1 MNMEIC
7 ELDQNDSINNKLLQ
21 LSIQNKNQNDFLEYE
36 EFIDYFEYI
45 KKKTHKFTKTLLKL
59 NKLNISIVNQLHS
72 IFKSIMDVLNNKY
85 LSIEPY
91 SSEYIYNLDLINEF
105 YSKINN
111 NKLTNF
117 LKNINDTIEFNFDNK
132 IKILYA
138 KLTNGEY
145 TYENLLE
152 LNHLKEVITNY
163 DNFESLNDYLNPIYL
178 EYLNIYSRTYKL
190 VMNRLSE
197 SSHYI
202 TISEKNNI
210 IENIKTIRL
219 LFNPLKTPLP
229 SCSINEFLPCIT
241 FLARTTS
248 APNTWP
254 IL

>member
-7 ELDQNDSINNKLLQ
+7 ELEKNESINNKLLE
-21 LSIQNKNQNDFLEYE
+21 LSNENKNNFLDYE
-36 EFIDYFEYI
+36 EFTDYFNYI

-59 NKLNISIVNQLHS
+59 NKLNISIVDQLYT
-72 IFKSIMDVLNNKY
+72 IFKSIVNVLQTKH
-85 LSIEPY
+85 LSIETY
-91 SSEYIYNLDLINEF
+91 SSEYILNLELINEF

-178 EYLNIYSRTYKL
+178 EYLNIYSYTYKL
-190 VMNRLSE
+190 IMNRLSE
-197 SSHYI
+197 SSNYI

-219 LFNPLKTPLP
+219 LFNPLKTDISLFDEE
-229 SCSINEFLPCIT
+229 IY
-241 FLARTTS
+241 TS
-248 APNTWP
+248 KMETEKENKN
-254 IL
+254 

>member
-7 ELDQNDSINNKLLQ
+7 ELDQNDLINDNILQ

-91 SSEYIYNLDLINEF
+91 SSEYIYNLELINEF

-178 EYLNIYSRTYKL
+178 EYLNIYSYTYKL
-190 VMNRLSE
+190 IMNRLSE
-197 SSHYI
+197 SSNYI

-219 LFNPLKTPLP
+219 LFNPLKTDISLFDEE
-229 SCSINEFLPCIT
+229 IY
-241 FLARTTS
+241 TS
-248 APNTWP
+248 KMETEKENKN
-254 IL
+254 

>member
-7 ELDQNDSINNKLLQ
+7 ELDQNDLINDNILQ
-21 LSIQNKNQNDFLEYE
+21 LSIQNENQNDFLEYE
-36 EFIDYFEYI
+36 EFTHYFEYI

-85 LSIEPY
+85 LSIKPY

-132 IKILYA
+132 IKMLYA

-152 LNHLKEVITNY
+152 LNRLKEVITNY

-219 LFNPLKTPLP
+219 LFNPLKTDI
-229 SCSINEFLPCIT
+229 SDFDEEIY
-241 FLARTTS
+241 TS
-248 APNTWP
+248 KMETETENKN
-254 IL
+254 

>member
-1 MNMEIC
+1 
-7 ELDQNDSINNKLLQ
+7 
-21 LSIQNKNQNDFLEYE
+21 
-36 EFIDYFEYI
+36 
-45 KKKTHKFTKTLLKL
+45 
-59 NKLNISIVNQLHS
+59 
-72 IFKSIMDVLNNKY
+72 MDVLNNKH

-132 IKILYA
+132 IKMLYA

-152 LNHLKEVITNY
+152 LNRLKEVITNY

-219 LFNPLKTPLP
+219 LFNPLKTDI
-229 SCSINEFLPCIT
+229 SDFDEEIY
-241 FLARTTS
+241 TS
-248 APNTWP
+248 KMETETENKN
-254 IL
+254 

>member
-7 ELDQNDSINNKLLQ
+7 ELDQNDLINDNILQ
-21 LSIQNKNQNDFLEYE
+21 LSIQNENQNDFLEYE

-132 IKILYA
+132 IKMLYA

-190 VMNRLSE
+190 IMNRLSE
-197 SSHYI
+197 SSNYI

-219 LFNPLKTPLP
+219 LFNPLKTDISLFDEE
-229 SCSINEFLPCIT
+229 IY
-241 FLARTTS
+241 TS
-248 APNTWP
+248 KMETEKENKN
-254 IL
+254 

>member
-1 MNMEIC
+1 MEIC

-72 IFKSIMDVLNNKY
+72 IFKSIMNVLNNKY

-91 SSEYIYNLDLINEF
+91 SSEYIYNLELINEF

-132 IKILYA
+132 IKILYS

-190 VMNRLSE
+190 IMNRLSE
-197 SSHYI
+197 SSNYI

-219 LFNPLKTPLP
+219 LFNPLKTDISLFDEE
-229 SCSINEFLPCIT
+229 IY
-241 FLARTTS
+241 TS
-248 APNTWP
+248 KMETEKENKN
-254 IL
+254 

>member
-1 MNMEIC
+1 MEIC
-7 ELDQNDSINNKLLQ
+7 ELDQNDSTNNKLLQ

-72 IFKSIMDVLNNKY
+72 IFKSIMNVLNNKY

-91 SSEYIYNLDLINEF
+91 SSEYIYNLELINEF

-132 IKILYA
+132 IKILYS

-190 VMNRLSE
+190 IMNRLSE
-197 SSHYI
+197 SSNYI

-219 LFNPLKTPLP
+219 LFNPLKTDISLFDEE
-229 SCSINEFLPCIT
+229 IY
-241 FLARTTS
+241 TS
-248 APNTWP
+248 KMETEKENKN
-254 IL
+254 

>member
-1 MNMEIC
+1 MEIC
-7 ELDQNDSINNKLLQ
+7 ELDQNDLINDNILQ

-72 IFKSIMDVLNNKY
+72 IFKSIMNVLNNKY

-132 IKILYA
+132 IKILYS

-190 VMNRLSE
+190 IMNRLSE
-197 SSHYI
+197 SSNYI

-210 IENIKTIRL
+210 IENIKNIRL
-219 LFNPLKTPLP
+219 LFNPLKTDISLFDEE
-229 SCSINEFLPCIT
+229 IY
-241 FLARTTS
+241 TS
-248 APNTWP
+248 KMETEKENKN
-254 IL
+254 

>member
-7 ELDQNDSINNKLLQ
+7 ELDQNDLINDNILQ

-178 EYLNIYSRTYKL
+178 EYLNIYSYTYKL

-219 LFNPLKTPLP
+219 LFNPLK
-229 SCSINEFLPCIT
+229 SYISKFDEEIY
-241 FLARTTS
+241 TS
-248 APNTWP
+248 KMETEKENKN
-254 IL
+254 

>member
-72 IFKSIMDVLNNKY
+72 IFKSIMNVLNNKY

-91 SSEYIYNLDLINEF
+91 SSEYIYNLELINEF

-132 IKILYA
+132 IKILYS

-190 VMNRLSE
+190 IMNRLSE
-197 SSHYI
+197 SSNYI

-219 LFNPLKTPLP
+219 LFNPLKTDISLFDEE
-229 SCSINEFLPCIT
+229 IY
-241 FLARTTS
+241 TS
-248 APNTWP
+248 KMETEKENKN
-254 IL
+254 

>member
-7 ELDQNDSINNKLLQ
+7 ELDQNDLINDNILQ
-21 LSIQNKNQNDFLEYE
+21 LSIQNENQNDFLEYE

-45 KKKTHKFTKTLLKL
+45 KNKTHKFTETLLKL

-85 LSIEPY
+85 LSIKPY

-132 IKILYA
+132 IKMLYA

-152 LNHLKEVITNY
+152 LNRLKEVITNY

-219 LFNPLKTPLP
+219 LFNPLKTDI
-229 SCSINEFLPCIT
+229 SDFDEEIY
-241 FLARTTS
+241 TS
-248 APNTWP
+248 KMETETENKN
-254 IL
+254 

>member
-7 ELDQNDSINNKLLQ
+7 ELDQNDLINDNILQ
-21 LSIQNKNQNDFLEYE
+21 LSIQNENQNDFLEYE

-132 IKILYA
+132 IKILYS

-145 TYENLLE
+145 TYKNLLE

-190 VMNRLSE
+190 IMNRLSK
-197 SSHYI
+197 SSNYI

-210 IENIKTIRL
+210 IENIKNIRL
-219 LFNPLKTPLP
+219 LFNPLKTDISLFDEE
-229 SCSINEFLPCIT
+229 IY
-241 FLARTTS
+241 TS
-248 APNTWP
+248 KMETEKENKN
-254 IL
+254 

>member
-7 ELDQNDSINNKLLQ
+7 ELDQNDLINDNILQ
-21 LSIQNKNQNDFLEYE
+21 LSIQNENQNDFLEYE

-132 IKILYA
+132 IKILYS

-178 EYLNIYSRTYKL
+178 EYLNIYSYTYKL
-190 VMNRLSE
+190 IMNRLSE
-197 SSHYI
+197 SSNYI

-219 LFNPLKTPLP
+219 LFNPLKTDISLFDEE
-229 SCSINEFLPCIT
+229 IY
-241 FLARTTS
+241 TS
-248 APNTWP
+248 KMETEKENKN
-254 IL
+254 

>member
-7 ELDQNDSINNKLLQ
+7 ELDQNDLINDNILQ

-72 IFKSIMDVLNNKY
+72 IFKSIMNVLNNKY

-132 IKILYA
+132 IKILYS

-190 VMNRLSE
+190 IMNRLSE
-197 SSHYI
+197 SSNYI

-210 IENIKTIRL
+210 IENIKNIRL
-219 LFNPLKTPLP
+219 LFNPLKTDISLFDEE
-229 SCSINEFLPCIT
+229 IY
-241 FLARTTS
+241 TS
-248 APNTWP
+248 KMETEKENKN
-254 IL
+254 

>member
-7 ELDQNDSINNKLLQ
+7 ELDQNDLINDNILQ

-190 VMNRLSE
+190 IMNRLSE
-197 SSHYI
+197 SSNYI

-210 IENIKTIRL
+210 IENIKNIRL
-219 LFNPLKTPLP
+219 LFNPLKTDISLFDEE
-229 SCSINEFLPCIT
+229 IY
-241 FLARTTS
+241 TS
-248 APNTWP
+248 KMETEKENKN
-254 IL
+254 

>member
-72 IFKSIMDVLNNKY
+72 IFKSIMNVLNNKY

-91 SSEYIYNLDLINEF
+91 SSEYIYNLELINEF

-132 IKILYA
+132 IKILYS

-163 DNFESLNDYLNPIYL
+163 DNFELLNDYLNPIYL
-178 EYLNIYSRTYKL
+178 EYLNIYSYTYKL

-219 LFNPLKTPLP
+219 LFNPLK
-229 SCSINEFLPCIT
+229 SYISKFDEEIY
-241 FLARTTS
+241 TS
-248 APNTWP
+248 KMETEKENKN
-254 IL
+254 

>member
-1 MNMEIC
+1 
-7 ELDQNDSINNKLLQ
+7 
-21 LSIQNKNQNDFLEYE
+21 
-36 EFIDYFEYI
+36 
-45 KKKTHKFTKTLLKL
+45 
-59 NKLNISIVNQLHS
+59 
-72 IFKSIMDVLNNKY
+72 
-85 LSIEPY
+85 
-91 SSEYIYNLDLINEF
+91 EF

-132 IKILYA
+132 IKMLYA

-178 EYLNIYSRTYKL
+178 EYLNIYSYTYKL

-219 LFNPLKTPLP
+219 LFNPLK
-229 SCSINEFLPCIT
+229 SYISKFDEEIY
-241 FLARTTS
+241 TS
-248 APNTWP
+248 KMETEKENKN
-254 IL
+254 

>member
-7 ELDQNDSINNKLLQ
+7 ELDQNDFINDNILQ

-72 IFKSIMDVLNNKY
+72 IFKSIMNVLNNKY

-91 SSEYIYNLDLINEF
+91 SSEYIYNLELINEF

-132 IKILYA
+132 IKILYS

-163 DNFESLNDYLNPIYL
+163 DNFELLNDYLNPIYL

-190 VMNRLSE
+190 IMNRLSE
-197 SSHYI
+197 SSNYI

-210 IENIKTIRL
+210 IENIKNIRL
-219 LFNPLKTPLP
+219 LFNPLKTDISLFDEE
-229 SCSINEFLPCIT
+229 IY
-241 FLARTTS
+241 TS
-248 APNTWP
+248 KMETEKENKN
-254 IL
+254 

>member
-132 IKILYA
+132 IKFLYA

-163 DNFESLNDYLNPIYL
+163 DNFELLNDYLNPIYL

-190 VMNRLSE
+190 IMNRLSE
-197 SSHYI
+197 SSNYI

-219 LFNPLKTPLP
+219 LFNPLKTDISLFDEE
-229 SCSINEFLPCIT
+229 IY
-241 FLARTTS
+241 TS
-248 APNTWP
+248 KMETEKENKN
-254 IL
+254 

>member
-7 ELDQNDSINNKLLQ
+7 ELDQNDLINDNILQ
-21 LSIQNKNQNDFLEYE
+21 LSIQNENQNDFLEYE

-45 KKKTHKFTKTLLKL
+45 KNKTHKFTETLLKL

-85 LSIEPY
+85 LSIKPY

-210 IENIKTIRL
+210 IENIKNIRL
-219 LFNPLKTPLP
+219 LFNPLKTEISLFDEE
-229 SCSINEFLPCIT
+229 IY
-241 FLARTTS
+241 TS
-248 APNTWP
+248 KMETEKENKN
-254 IL
+254 

>member
-1 MNMEIC
+1 MEIC
-7 ELDQNDSINNKLLQ
+7 ELDQNDLINDNILQ

-178 EYLNIYSRTYKL
+178 EYLNIYSYTYKL
-190 VMNRLSE
+190 IMNRLSE
-197 SSHYI
+197 SSNYI

-219 LFNPLKTPLP
+219 LFNPLKTDISLFDEE
-229 SCSINEFLPCIT
+229 IY
-241 FLARTTS
+241 TS
-248 APNTWP
+248 KMETEKENKN
-254 IL
+254 

>member
-7 ELDQNDSINNKLLQ
+7 ELDQNDLINDNILQ

-132 IKILYA
+132 IKMLYS

-178 EYLNIYSRTYKL
+178 EYLNIYSYTYKL
-190 VMNRLSE
+190 IMNRLSE
-197 SSHYI
+197 SSNYI

-219 LFNPLKTPLP
+219 LFNPLKTDISLFDEE
-229 SCSINEFLPCIT
+229 IY
-241 FLARTTS
+241 TS
-248 APNTWP
+248 KMETEKENKN
-254 IL
+254 

>member
-7 ELDQNDSINNKLLQ
+7 ELDQNDLINDNILQ

-91 SSEYIYNLDLINEF
+91 SSEYSYNLDLINEF

-132 IKILYA
+132 IKILYS

-163 DNFESLNDYLNPIYL
+163 GD
-178 EYLNIYSRTYKL
+178 
-190 VMNRLSE
+190 
-197 SSHYI
+197 
-202 TISEKNNI
+202 TISVSTALMVVN
-210 IENIKTIRL
+210 
-219 LFNPLKTPLP
+219 
-229 SCSINEFLPCIT
+229 
-241 FLARTTS
+241 
-248 APNTWP
+248 
-254 IL
+254 

>member
-1 MNMEIC
+1 MEIC

-72 IFKSIMDVLNNKY
+72 IFKSIMNVLNNKY

-91 SSEYIYNLDLINEF
+91 SSEYIYNLELINEF

-132 IKILYA
+132 IKILYS

-163 DNFESLNDYLNPIYL
+163 DNFDSLNDYLNPIYL

-190 VMNRLSE
+190 IMNRLSE
-197 SSHYI
+197 SSNYI

-219 LFNPLKTPLP
+219 LFNPLKTDISLFDEE
-229 SCSINEFLPCIT
+229 IY
-241 FLARTTS
+241 TS
-248 APNTWP
+248 KMETEKENKN
-254 IL
+254 

>member
-7 ELDQNDSINNKLLQ
+7 ELDQNDLINYNILQ
-21 LSIQNKNQNDFLEYE
+21 LSIQNENQNDFLEYE

-132 IKILYA
+132 IKMLYS

-178 EYLNIYSRTYKL
+178 EYLNIYSYTYKL
-190 VMNRLSE
+190 IMNRLSE
-197 SSHYI
+197 SSNYI

-219 LFNPLKTPLP
+219 LFNPLKTDISLFDEE
-229 SCSINEFLPCIT
+229 IY
-241 FLARTTS
+241 TS
-248 APNTWP
+248 KMETEKENKN
-254 IL
+254 

>member
-7 ELDQNDSINNKLLQ
+7 ELDQNDLINDNILQ

-85 LSIEPY
+85 LSIKPY

-111 NKLTNF
+111 NKLTHF

-178 EYLNIYSRTYKL
+178 EYLNIYSYTYKL

-219 LFNPLKTPLP
+219 LFNPLK
-229 SCSINEFLPCIT
+229 SYISKFDEEIY
-241 FLARTTS
+241 TS
-248 APNTWP
+248 KMETEKENKN
-254 IL
+254 

>member
-1 MNMEIC
+1 MEIC

-72 IFKSIMDVLNNKY
+72 IFKSIMNVLNNKY

-91 SSEYIYNLDLINEF
+91 SSEYIYNLELINEF

-132 IKILYA
+132 IKILYS

-178 EYLNIYSRTYKL
+178 EYLNIYSYTYKL

-219 LFNPLKTPLP
+219 LFNPLK
-229 SCSINEFLPCIT
+229 SYISKFDEEIY
-241 FLARTTS
+241 TS
-248 APNTWP
+248 KMETEKENKN
-254 IL
+254 

>member
-7 ELDQNDSINNKLLQ
+7 ELDQNDLINDNILQ
-21 LSIQNKNQNDFLEYE
+21 LSIQNENQNDFLEYE

-85 LSIEPY
+85 LSIKPY

-132 IKILYA
+132 IKMLYA

-219 LFNPLKTPLP
+219 LFNPLKTDI
-229 SCSINEFLPCIT
+229 SDFDEEIY
-241 FLARTTS
+241 TS
-248 APNTWP
+248 KMETETENKN
-254 IL
+254 

>member
-7 ELDQNDSINNKLLQ
+7 ELDQNESINNKLLQ
-21 LSIQNKNQNDFLEYE
+21 LSIQNENQNDFLEYE

-59 NKLNISIVNQLHS
+59 NKLNISIVNQLHN

-91 SSEYIYNLDLINEF
+91 SLEYIDNLYLINEF
-105 YSKINN
+105 YTKINN

-132 IKILYA
+132 IKILYS

-145 TYENLLE
+145 TYKNLLE

-178 EYLNIYSRTYKL
+178 EYLNVYSLTYKL
-190 VMNRLSE
+190 IMNRLSE

-210 IENIKTIRL
+210 IENIKNIRL
-219 LFNPLKTPLP
+219 LFNPLK
-229 SCSINEFLPCIT
+229 SYISEFDEEIY
-241 FLARTTS
+241 TS
-248 APNTWP
+248 KMETEKENKN
-254 IL
+254 

>member
-7 ELDQNDSINNKLLQ
+7 ELDQNDLINDNILQ

-85 LSIEPY
+85 LSIKPY

-178 EYLNIYSRTYKL
+178 EYLNIYSYTYKL
-190 VMNRLSE
+190 IMNRLSE
-197 SSHYI
+197 SSNYI

-219 LFNPLKTPLP
+219 LFNPLKTDISLFDEE
-229 SCSINEFLPCIT
+229 IY
-241 FLARTTS
+241 TS
-248 APNTWP
+248 KMETEKENKN
-254 IL
+254 

>member
-7 ELDQNDSINNKLLQ
+7 ELDQNDLINDNILQ

-132 IKILYA
+132 IKMLYA

-178 EYLNIYSRTYKL
+178 EYLNIYSYTYKL
-190 VMNRLSE
+190 IMNRLSE
-197 SSHYI
+197 SSNYI

-219 LFNPLKTPLP
+219 LFNPLKTDISLFDEE
-229 SCSINEFLPCIT
+229 IY
-241 FLARTTS
+241 TS
-248 APNTWP
+248 KMETEKENKN
-254 IL
+254 

>member
-1 MNMEIC
+1 MEIC
-7 ELDQNDSINNKLLQ
+7 ELDQNDLINDNILQ
-21 LSIQNKNQNDFLEYE
+21 LSIQNENENDFLEYE

-59 NKLNISIVNQLHS
+59 NKLNISIINQLHS
-72 IFKSIMDVLNNKY
+72 IFKSIMDVLNNKH

-178 EYLNIYSRTYKL
+178 EYLNIYSHTYKL
-190 VMNRLSE
+190 IMNRLSE

-219 LFNPLKTPLP
+219 LFNPLKTDI
-229 SCSINEFLPCIT
+229 SDFDEEIY
-241 FLARTTS
+241 TS
-248 APNTWP
+248 KMETEKENKN
-254 IL
+254 

>member
-7 ELDQNDSINNKLLQ
+7 ELDQNESINNKLLQ
-21 LSIQNKNQNDFLEYE
+21 LSIQNENQNDFLEYE

-59 NKLNISIVNQLHS
+59 NKLNISIVNQLNS

-91 SSEYIYNLDLINEF
+91 SLEYIDNLYLINEF
-105 YSKINN
+105 YTKINN

-132 IKILYA
+132 IKILYS

-190 VMNRLSE
+190 IMNRLSE
-197 SSHYI
+197 SSNYI

-210 IENIKTIRL
+210 IENIKNIRL
-219 LFNPLKTPLP
+219 LFNPLK
-229 SCSINEFLPCIT
+229 SYISEFDEEIY
-241 FLARTTS
+241 TS
-248 APNTWP
+248 KMETEKENKN
-254 IL
+254 

>member
-1 MNMEIC
+1 MEIC
-7 ELDQNDSINNKLLQ
+7 ELDQNDFINDNILQ

-72 IFKSIMDVLNNKY
+72 IFKSIMNVLNNKY

-91 SSEYIYNLDLINEF
+91 SSEYIYNLELINEF

-132 IKILYA
+132 IKILYS

-163 DNFESLNDYLNPIYL
+163 DNFELLNDYLNPIYL

-190 VMNRLSE
+190 IMNRLSE
-197 SSHYI
+197 SSNYI

-210 IENIKTIRL
+210 IENIKNIRL
-219 LFNPLKTPLP
+219 LFNPLKTDISLFDEE
-229 SCSINEFLPCIT
+229 IY
-241 FLARTTS
+241 TS
-248 APNTWP
+248 KMETEKENKN
-254 IL
+254 

>member
-1 MNMEIC
+1 MEIC
-7 ELDQNDSINNKLLQ
+7 ELDQNDLINDNILQ

-45 KKKTHKFTKTLLKL
+45 KNKTHKFTETLLKL

-91 SSEYIYNLDLINEF
+91 SSEYIYNLELINEF

-132 IKILYA
+132 IKMLYA

-152 LNHLKEVITNY
+152 LNRLKEVITNY

-219 LFNPLKTPLP
+219 LFNPLKTDI
-229 SCSINEFLPCIT
+229 SDFDEEIY
-241 FLARTTS
+241 TS
-248 APNTWP
+248 KMETETENKN
-254 IL
+254 

>member
-91 SSEYIYNLDLINEF
+91 SSEYIYNLELINEF

-132 IKILYA
+132 IKILYS

-190 VMNRLSE
+190 IMNRLSE
-197 SSHYI
+197 SSNYI

-219 LFNPLKTPLP
+219 LFNPLKTDISLFDEE
-229 SCSINEFLPCIT
+229 IY
-241 FLARTTS
+241 TS
-248 APNTWP
+248 KMETEKENKN
-254 IL
+254 

>member
-72 IFKSIMDVLNNKY
+72 IFKSIMDVLNNKH

-91 SSEYIYNLDLINEF
+91 SSEYIYNLELINEF

-132 IKILYA
+132 IKFLYA

-163 DNFESLNDYLNPIYL
+163 DNFELLNDYLNPIYL

-190 VMNRLSE
+190 IMNRLSE
-197 SSHYI
+197 SSNYI

-219 LFNPLKTPLP
+219 LFNPLKTDISLFDEE
-229 SCSINEFLPCIT
+229 IY
-241 FLARTTS
+241 TS
-248 APNTWP
+248 KMETEKENKN
-254 IL
+254 

>member
-72 IFKSIMDVLNNKY
+72 IFKSIMNVLNNKY

-91 SSEYIYNLDLINEF
+91 SSEYIYNLELINEF

-132 IKILYA
+132 IKILYS

-163 DNFESLNDYLNPIYL
+163 DNFDSLNDYLNPIYL

-190 VMNRLSE
+190 IMNRLSE
-197 SSHYI
+197 SSNYI

-219 LFNPLKTPLP
+219 LFNPLKTDISLFDEE
-229 SCSINEFLPCIT
+229 IY
-241 FLARTTS
+241 TS
-248 APNTWP
+248 KMETEKENKN
-254 IL
+254 